1 MSEVSA
7 RRANLADLRFIHSSW
22 HSTAWHVYQKDMD
35 WERYSPHMD
44 EYIDRV
50 MARATTRVVFTP
62 ETPDEI
68 LGYSVSDVAILHFVY
83 VKGIYRGMGIGT
95 GLVRGKFTEYTQ
107 RVTGR
112 AKAFMSKQQIKFN
125 PFWEMR

>member
-1 MSEVSA
+1 MSW
-7 RRANLADLRFIHSSW
+7 DL
-22 HSTAWHVYQKDMD
+22 
-35 WERYSPHMD
+35 YSPLMD
-44 EYIDRV
+44 EYIDGV
-50 MARATTRVVFTP
+50 LARPSTSKVILFTP

-68 LGYSVSDVAILHFVY
+68 LGYSVSNGVVLHFAY

-95 GLVRGKFTEYTQ
+95 GLVRGKFLFYTQ

-112 AKAFMSKQQIKFN
+112 AKTFMSRHNIKYN